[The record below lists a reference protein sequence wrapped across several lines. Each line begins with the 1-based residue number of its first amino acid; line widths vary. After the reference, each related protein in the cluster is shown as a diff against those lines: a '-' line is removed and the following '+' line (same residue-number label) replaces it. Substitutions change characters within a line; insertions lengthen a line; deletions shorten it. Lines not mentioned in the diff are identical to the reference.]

1 MISPM
6 HPVSND
12 EEATL
17 PVGNRELRVRIFGA
31 GENSYAL
38 LAFCSTRFSMLCL
51 LFALLEFLAEQAT
64 RKAFSSEN
72 KRSSI

>member
-1 MISPM
+1 M

-17 PVGNRELRVRIFGA
+17 PVPNRELRIRIFGA

-38 LAFCSTRFSMLCL
+38 LCL
-51 LFALLEFLAEQAT
+51 LALLEILVEQAS
-64 RKAFSSEN
+64 KA
-72 KRSSI
+72 SIEMLTHAGITK